1 MSAQISLVQ
10 YIAVAAWNT
19 MILSAHAAAFYVLV
33 YPRAAASR
41 TFSGWDT
48 FHAPAQDAIAAS
60 VALSGAIELRV
71 ASGLWLSGLYTRYV
85 ATYAL
90 PTSFYVTGL
99 ATMAAADV
107 VQVALASVSDA
118 LTSGG
123 QAVLCIWGSFHLFLV
138 SMLLI
143 FHVQRTFAWRGST
156 AALKTNDVVL
166 HVNASTASTR
176 STIAAST
183 FTAGRTTRAAL
194 AV

>member
-1 MSAQISLVQ
+1 MSTRISLVQ
-10 YIAVAAWNT
+10 YTVVAAWNT
-19 MILSAHAAAFYVLV
+19 MILSAHAAAIYVLV

-60 VALSGAIELRV
+60 VAFSGALELRV

-90 PTSFYVTGL
+90 PTSFYVAGL

-123 QAVLCIWGSFHLFLV
+123 QAVLCIWGSFHIFLV

-143 FHVQRTFAWRGST
+143 LHVQRTFRGTT
-156 AALKTNDVVL
+156 ATNDVVL
-166 HVNASTASTR
+166 HVNASAASPR

-194 AV
+194 TV